1 MVFPRYYQ
9 KAQMSTDN
17 MPLVTY
23 YSVMSNETTYR
34 MGLLLSRYALC
45 VTELSEALQ
54 VAQPNISHKLAR
66 LREHGY
72 VRRRRDG
79 KRIFYRFAEPWRSI
93 LLHSDIMWHRLN
105 PEFSSE
111 GKSDLDR
118 VKSIVGAE
126 LEERIVHPVITGK
139 LSPPDA

>member
-1 MVFPRYYQ
+1 
-9 KAQMSTDN
+9 MSTDN

-118 VKSIVGAE
+118 VKSIVGVE